1 MSRRAS
7 CAKSAARAGGT
18 AGSST
23 NGIGRGRP
31 GAGTGPG
38 SEGARQARPPDRP
51 DAGLGGRIQD
61 HAGAVDASERTRDE
75 IRGPAVLDDQRG
87 RRVGHVAEE
96 RRHRGRTVRG
106 IEGRRVHELDRARAV
121 LEKADDRSK
130 RLVHRSERD
139 EGQPPT
145 LGQGHEP
152 DLGAEDHGERAFGAD
167 DQPRPV
173 RVLAAEGVQVVAGDA
188 PEQAR
193 SAEAPGERRRGG
205 ERGGWTPATTERR
218 DRPVGQRDVER
229 LDGVRRQPVDD
240 RPRTG
245 RVVPDHAA
253 ERGATGRRD
262 VGPEGEAVRGR
273 GAIEVVEHH
282 PGPDAGETRVRVD
295 VDPGEVRRWTTRPLP
310 TACPARLVPAP
321 RIVSGTPSA
330 AHAASAATRSS
341 GPSARS
347 APTGRRR

>member
-1 MSRRAS
+1 MRPSARATRSAGPLCSTISVAGASATSPRSAATAGGRFAGSRVAASISSIALGPSSRRPTTDR
-7 CAKSAARAGGT
+7 SA
-18 AGSST
+18 SST
-23 NGIGRGRP
+23 DSNGTR
-31 GAGTGPG
+31 
-38 SEGARQARPPDRP
+38 
-51 DAGLGGRIQD
+51 
-61 HAGAVDASERTRDE
+61 AS
-75 IRGPAVLDDQRG
+75 P
-87 RRVGHVAEE
+87 RR
-96 RRHRGRTVRG
+96 
-106 IEGRRVHELDRARAV
+106 
-121 LEKADDRSK
+121 
-130 RLVHRSERD
+130 
-139 EGQPPT
+139 

-188 PEQAR
+188 PHQAR

-262 VGPEGEAVRGR
+262 VGPEGEAVRRR

-282 PGPDAGETRVRVD
+282 AGPDAGEPRVRVD
-295 VDPGEVRRWTTRPLP
+295 LDPGEARRVDDQARCPPPVPPGSSPRP
-310 TACPARLVPAP
+310 
-321 RIVSGTPSA
+321 
-330 AHAASAATRSS
+330 AS
-341 GPSARS
+341 
-347 APTGRRR
+347 